1 MSDLALPV
9 WAREEAFPLKP
20 DVSPYGCRDEKGKL
34 VSFDEL
40 DGLKRY
46 LSSGK
51 GKLAWIWVPEHG
63 RLIAPEE
70 YPSLVSTL
78 KKRRRLFSE
87 YDLQDGKRGLF
98 LFGAILIYVIYAA
111 YARGRW
117 AAVGSTQTVGIAVM
131 LFFFFAI
138 RPYWSGLQ
146 EIKGLRATNKESV
159 AAEIPEARF
168 ELWLQFQK
176 SWITMMLIGLITA
189 VGLVQYLTG
198 GGFAEAGL
206 VKARYAA
213 GEWWRVHTAAF
224 MHGNPLHFLMN
235 VSALWYLGKRLETL
249 GRWPHLAMV
258 FFVSLLGAGWATTA
272 WVSEGS
278 SVGVS
283 GAVCGL
289 LGFLLV
295 FETLHKPLVPKSARQ
310 RLLGILVSL
319 VVIGALGFQFI
330 DNAAHFGG
338 LVAGAV
344 YALVVF
350 PKSSS
355 AGRPIILKRDFAM
368 GVGAL
373 LLICLSA
380 LAAIAAML
388 LQ

>member
-9 WAREEAFPLKP
+9 WAREEAFSLKP
-20 DVSPYGCRDEKGKL
+20 DDSPYGCRDEKGKQ
-34 VSFDEL
+34 VSFDDL
-40 DGLKRY
+40 DKLKKY

-51 GKLAWIWVPEHG
+51 GKLAWIWVPEHE

-70 YPSLVSTL
+70 YPPLASTL

-87 YDLQDGKRGLF
+87 YDLQDGKRGL
-98 LFGAILIYVIYAA
+98 LIFGAILIYVIYAV
-111 YARGRW
+111 YTRGQW

-138 RPYWSGLQ
+138 RPYWLGLQ
-146 EIKGLRATNKESV
+146 GIKELRTTNAESIT
-159 AAEIPEARF
+159 AEIPEARF
-168 ELWLQFQK
+168 ELWLESQK
-176 SWITMMLIGLITA
+176 SSLTRAILGFIAA
-189 VGLVQYLTG
+189 VGLVQVMVG

-213 GEWWRVHTAAF
+213 GEWWRVYTAAF

-235 VSALWYLGKRLETL
+235 ASALWYLGRRLEIL
-249 GRWPHLAMV
+249 ARWPHLAMV
-258 FFVSLLGAGWATTA
+258 FFVSVLGAGWATTA
-272 WVSEGS
+272 WVSKGS

-295 FETLHKPLVPKSARQ
+295 FETLHKPLVPKCARQ

-319 VVIGALGFQFI
+319 VVIGFMAFQYI

-344 YALVVF
+344 YAFVVF

-355 AGRPIILKRDFAM
+355 PGRPMILKRDFAM
-368 GVGAL
+368 GMGAL

-380 LAAIAAML
+380 LGAIAAML